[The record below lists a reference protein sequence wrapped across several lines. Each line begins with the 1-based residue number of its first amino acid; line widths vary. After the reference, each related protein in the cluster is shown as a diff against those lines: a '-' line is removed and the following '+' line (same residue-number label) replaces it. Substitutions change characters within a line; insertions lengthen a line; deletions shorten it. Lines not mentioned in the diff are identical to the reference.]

1 MRVPCY
7 KGISCNWPAC
17 DLFCKGRIINITK
30 SYDAEPKQHKIIW
43 NAAIEAAIEK
53 IRYEFVAPAV
63 IIKMLKE
70 LKK

>member
-1 MRVPCY
+1 MSEKNGLKIAQEKMMKAARKFKFENCEKDCY
-7 KGISCNWPAC
+7 AN
-17 DLFCKGRIINITK
+17 
-30 SYDAEPKQHKIIW
+30 EIW